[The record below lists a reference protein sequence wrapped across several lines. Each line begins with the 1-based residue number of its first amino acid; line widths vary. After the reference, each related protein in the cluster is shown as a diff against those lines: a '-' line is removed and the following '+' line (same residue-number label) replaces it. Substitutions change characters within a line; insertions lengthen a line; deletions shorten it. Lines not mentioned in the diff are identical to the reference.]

1 MFFFKLVWT
10 NDLEIVHK
18 RSGFLKQLK
27 SFIFSFVLK
36 KTIVYSFRWMIQVV
50 FHRSFFLKD
59 TIVHEKFRSFSKIS
73 VLLNISVVHK
83 NGAHLVKHLAFAIL
97 FIQRLKASYKID
109 KNFSYFIFKTKVK
122 VHGTLLKCT
131 CLGLQKSIMRQLGK
145 NKDRGIATL

>member
-59 TIVHEKFRSFSKIS
+59 TIVHKKFRSFSKIS
-73 VLLNISVVHK
+73 FVHR
-83 NGAHLVKHLAFAIL
+83 NGAHLVKHVAFAIL